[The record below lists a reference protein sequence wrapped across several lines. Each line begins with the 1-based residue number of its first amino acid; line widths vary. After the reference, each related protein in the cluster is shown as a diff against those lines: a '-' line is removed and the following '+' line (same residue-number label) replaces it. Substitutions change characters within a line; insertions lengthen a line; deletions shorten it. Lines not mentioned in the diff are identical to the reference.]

1 MKLFPRFLLEGEG
14 GDGGSNGG
22 GGASGGSTLLGGA
35 AGGSSGSGQGDGSK
49 AGSGSSGGA
58 GAGDGGSS
66 GAWDFRSSLDDKG
79 NFRPGWDANLPD
91 DLKAS
96 AAALAKYPNPLEL
109 MRGHV
114 NASKL
119 IGQKTALKAPAPD
132 AKPEEVAKFNA
143 QIREVLGVPAK
154 AEEYKLTKPDNLPQ
168 GLSWDE
174 AKVGDWQK
182 FFHDANI
189 PPAVADKI
197 VAKQAAEI
205 ASQAEAGKGKL
216 DEWVKSQEAELRKEW
231 GADFDANLGLAAK
244 AASIAGFD
252 LNDSELGNNAK
263 FVQAMLTVSRFISP
277 DKLVGDDKVTAMNGA
292 AQAEDIRR
300 NPNNPWHKAFM
311 GQEGEARQREAAG
324 VMARLQGVKVSW
336 S

>member
-35 AGGSSGSGQGDGSK
+35 AGGSSGSGQGDASK
-49 AGSGSSGGA
+49 AGSGSSGH
-58 GAGDGGSS
+58 AGDGGSS

-79 NFRPGWDANLPD
+79 NFRPGWDASLPD

-216 DEWVKSQEAELRKEW
+216 DQWVKSQEAELRKEW

-263 FVQAMLTVSRFISP
+263 FVKAMLTVSRLISP
-277 DKLVGDDKVTAMNGA
+277 DKLVGGDKAATVMDGA

>member
-1 MKLFPRFLLEGEG
+1 MKLFPRFFLEGEG

-35 AGGSSGSGQGDGSK
+35 AGGSSGAGQGDGSK
-49 AGSGSSGGA
+49 AGSGASGH
-58 GAGDGGSS
+58 AGDGGSP

-182 FFHDANI
+182 FFHENNI
-189 PPAVADKI
+189 PPAIADKI

-205 ASQAEAGKGKL
+205 ASQADAGKGKL
-216 DEWVKSQEAELRKEW
+216 DEWVKSQEAELLKEW
-231 GADFDANLGLAAK
+231 GADYDANLGLAAK

-263 FVQAMLTVSRFISP
+263 FVKAMLTVSRLISP
-277 DKLVGDDKVTAMNGA
+277 DKLVGGDKAATVMDGA

-311 GQEGEARQREAAG
+311 GQEGDARQREAAAL
-324 VMARLQGVKVSW
+324 MARLQGVKV
-336 S
+336 

>member
-1 MKLFPRFLLEGEG
+1 MKLFPRFFLEGEG

-58 GAGDGGSS
+58 GAGDGGSP

-182 FFHDANI
+182 FFHENNI
-189 PPAVADKI
+189 PPAIADKI

-216 DEWVKSQEAELRKEW
+216 DQWVKSQEAELRKEW

-263 FVQAMLTVSRFISP
+263 FVKAMLTVSRLISP

-311 GQEGEARQREAAG
+311 GQEGEARQREAAAL
-324 VMARLQGVKVSW
+324 MARLQGVKVSW